1 MPHFDLIPK
10 IPLQPVDSSQL
21 AAIGHDAHTSTL
33 AIRFKNW
40 KGEETSLYHY
50 ANVDAET
57 FAAFLA
63 AESKG
68 RHFGQHI
75 KPATERFPFTRIESA
90 PGVPVP

>member
-1 MPHFDLIPK
+1 MPHFALVPV
-10 IPLQPVDSSQL
+10 IPLQPVESKQIASV
-21 AAIGHDAHTSTL
+21 GHDAESSTL

-68 RHFGQHI
+68 LHFGQHI

>member
-1 MPHFDLIPK
+1 MPHFALLPV
-10 IPLQPVDSSQL
+10 IPLQPVESKQIASV
-21 AAIGHDAHTSTL
+21 GHDAESSTL

-50 ANVDAET
+50 ANVSADDH
-57 FAAFLA
+57 AAFLA

-75 KPATERFPFTRIESA
+75 KPFTERYPFTRIESA
-90 PGVPVP
+90 PGVPAR